1 MVGADREEALVV
13 ALAAALATEGRR
25 EEAEELLGDLPGSG
39 GPERNDLL
47 ARLRAQAGDLDAAE
61 ALWKKVPADSEFAV
75 AAQAGL
81 HRIEV
86 LRRRPSWLRFNLAAA
101 LGLVAV
107 CAVAAVVVAGVA
119 VALSSQSSSD
129 GTNAPVATSAGSPA
143 SSGSPAQGPVAAQ
156 TPSTGGGDAP
166 SPTAGSGDTQP
177 PKVDFQVPGVELV
190 SRGNAVV
197 ASFARGLF
205 RQGGAELTQA
215 GLRSLT
221 AVGAGLRASGV
232 ALALRVVGHTDD
244 QPVHAGSSYSSNAA
258 LGFARAAAAAAVL
271 QRASG
276 LPLSAVSTASAGPS
290 APLGDN
296 TTVAGRQRNRSVV
309 IEVRQR

>member
-1 MVGADREEALVV
+1 MVGADREEALVI

-25 EEAEELLGDLPGSG
+25 DEAEELLRDLSNPS

-61 ALWKKVPADSEFAV
+61 ALWKKVPADSELAV

-86 LRRRPSWLRFNLAAA
+86 LRRRPSWLRLNLAA
-101 LGLVAV
+101 LGGIVAV
-107 CAVAAVVVAGVA
+107 CVVAAVVAAGVV
-119 VALSSQSSSD
+119 VAMSSSD
-129 GTNAPVATSAGSPA
+129 GGVSQVSPA
-143 SSGSPAQGPVAAQ
+143 YSGSPAQGPVAAQ
-156 TPSTGGGDAP
+156 TPSTDKGDAP
-166 SPTAGSGDTQP
+166 SPTPTTRSGETQP
-177 PKVDFQVPGVELV
+177 PRVDFQVPGVELV
-190 SRGNAVV
+190 SRGNAVI
-197 ASFARGLF
+197 ARFVHGLF
-205 RQGGAELTQA
+205 RQGSAELTQA

-221 AVGAGLRASGV
+221 ALGAELRASGV
-232 ALALRVVGHTDD
+232 ALVLRVVGHTDD
-244 QPVHAGSSYSSNAA
+244 QSVHAGGSYSSNAA

-276 LPLSAVSTASAGPS
+276 LPLSAVSAASAGPS

-296 TTVAGRQRNRSVV
+296 ATAAGRERNRSVV
-309 IEVRQR
+309 IEVRKR

>member
-1 MVGADREEALVV
+1 VAGAEREEALVI

-25 EEAEELLGDLPGSG
+25 DEAEELLRDLPGPG

-61 ALWKKVPADSEFAV
+61 ALWKKVPADSELAV

-107 CAVAAVVVAGVA
+107 CAVAAVVVAGVV
-119 VALSSQSSSD
+119 VAMSSSD
-129 GTNAPVATSAGSPA
+129 GGVSQSSPA
-143 SSGSPAQGPVAAQ
+143 SSGSPTQGPVAAQ
-156 TPSTGGGDAP
+156 TPSTGEGDAP
-166 SPTAGSGDTQP
+166 SPSPTTGSGETQP
-177 PKVDFQVPGVELV
+177 PQVDFQVPGVELV
-190 SRGNAVV
+190 SRGDAVV
-197 ASFARGLF
+197 ASFAHGLF
-205 RQGGAELTQA
+205 QQGSVELTQA

-221 AVGAGLRASGV
+221 AIGAGLRASGV

-244 QPVHAGSSYSSNAA
+244 QPVHAGGSYSSNAA
-258 LGFARAAAAAAVL
+258 LGFARAAAAATVL

-276 LPLSAVSTASAGPS
+276 LPLSAVSAASAGPS

-296 TTVAGRQRNRSVV
+296 ATAAGRERNRSVV